1 MKKILLL
8 LCFIHF
14 VNVSLSQIKTFEFQL
29 RLPIQL
35 DLQKA
40 VISFSYGD
48 EVQHATAVN
57 FGADALLNYNTGKF
71 HLYSGAGFFRNR
83 FNIKRGYDH
92 QALNIGRDSFPIG
105 TDAENYTYSLFR
117 VPLGISVEVSGWK
130 KVNINAG
137 AEHFFN
143 FSFRRKYNGRVPF
156 EGANTVYYGFT
167 YFGNSL
173 NVFINL
179 SNHLQKNKIEV
190 EPYVRIYNKY
200 KKDRFLKENES
211 ETITRYFDS
220 FGIGIKYSF
229 TF

>member
-1 MKKILLL
+1 M
-8 LCFIHF
+8 
-14 VNVSLSQIKTFEFQL
+14 
-29 RLPIQL
+29 
-35 DLQKA
+35 
-40 VISFSYGD
+40 
-48 EVQHATAVN
+48 
-57 FGADALLNYNTGKF
+57 
-71 HLYSGAGFFRNR
+71 
-83 FNIKRGYDH
+83 
-92 QALNIGRDSFPIG
+92 
-105 TDAENYTYSLFR
+105 
-117 VPLGISVEVSGWK
+117 PLGISVEVLELK
-130 KVNINAG
+130 KMNINVG

-156 EGANTVYYGFT
+156 EGANTVYKGFT

-173 NVFINL
+173 NLFMNL

-190 EPYVRIYNKY
+190 EPYIRIYNKY

>member
-1 MKKILLL
+1 MKNFFLI
-8 LCFIHF
+8 LCFLNSF
-14 VNVSLSQIKTFEFQL
+14 NVSFSQNKNFEFKL

-35 DLQKA
+35 DIQKA
-40 VISFSYGD
+40 VVPFSFGN
-48 EVQHATAVN
+48 EVKKATAIN
-57 FGADALLNYNTGKF
+57 FGFDALINYNTGKF
-71 HLYSGAGFFRNR
+71 FLYTGTGFFRNR

-117 VPLGISVEVSGWK
+117 VPLGITVEVSK
-130 KVNINAG
+130 LKNINIRVS
-137 AEHFFN
+137 AEHLFN

-156 EGANTVYYGFT
+156 EGANTVYNGFT

-173 NVFINL
+173 NLFINL

-190 EPYVRIYNKY
+190 EPYIRAYNKY
-200 KKDRFLKENES
+200 KKDKFLKENES
-211 ETITRYFDS
+211 ETVTRYFDA